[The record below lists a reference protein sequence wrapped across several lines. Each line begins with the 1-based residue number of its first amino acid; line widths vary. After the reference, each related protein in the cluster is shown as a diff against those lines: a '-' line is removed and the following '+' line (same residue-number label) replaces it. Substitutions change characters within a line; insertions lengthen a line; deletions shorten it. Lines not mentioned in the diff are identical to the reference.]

1 MSQLLRGFY
10 RIFFKNKI
18 IRWAWMLG
26 LSVWGVKWA
35 SENFLKT
42 KNTFFSKTILSISPE
57 YVAAFTIRKG
67 DEETTFARAD
77 SVWLVVKNDVT
88 IRIPAD
94 SVAVYLN
101 LFSKMTSYSIKKL
114 SDKPDENTPEGINEG
129 DVDDKALFKIFIS
142 KNNNTTDSL
151 SIFYTAKD
159 SVSGNILTYIKLPK
173 ERLLHGVEG
182 NWVSLFDKDFNDF
195 RNAQIL
201 SFSRADV
208 SKVTVRS
215 RLDTVTFYAK
225 DTANWTYSN
234 DRYLVLN
241 DSFNTY
247 LKSIN
252 HLSLSN
258 MNPFKGKYYDASREF
273 KDIKKIENQLVIFFK
288 EDSATL
294 TAYRRE
300 RSFILH
306 STQNPDNYFQVD
318 SVGFIFQNT
327 EGFVRL
333 KKFK

>member
-10 RIFFKNKI
+10 RFFIKNKI

-26 LSVWGVKWA
+26 LAVWGVKWA

-42 KNTFFSKTILSISPE
+42 KNAFFSKTILSISPDD
-57 YVAAFTIRKG
+57 VAAFTIRKG

-88 IRIPAD
+88 IRIPND
-94 SVAVYLN
+94 SVAIYLN
-101 LFSKMTSYSIKKL
+101 LFSQLTSYSIKKL
-114 SDKPDENTPEGINEG
+114 SDNPDENTEWGL
-129 DVDDKALFKIFIS
+129 DDKALYKIFIS

-159 SVSGNILTYIKLPK
+159 SISGNVLTYIKLPK
-173 ERLLHGVEG
+173 ERLLHGIEG
-182 NWVSLFDKDFNDF
+182 NLMTIFDKDFNGF

-208 SKVTVRS
+208 SKVTLRN
-215 RLDTVTFYAK
+215 RLDTATFYAK

-234 DRYLVLN
+234 DKYLVLN

-252 HLSLSN
+252 HLSLRN
-258 MNPFKGKYYDASREF
+258 LKPVNGQFYDASRDF
-273 KDIKKIENQLVIFFK
+273 KDIKKIENQLVIYFK

-306 STQNPDNYFQVD
+306 STQNTESYFQVD

-327 EGFVRL
+327 EGYVRL
-333 KKFK
+333 KKIK

>member
-10 RIFFKNKI
+10 RIFIKNKI

-42 KNTFFSKTILSISPE
+42 KNAFFSKTILSISPDD
-57 YVAAFTIRKG
+57 VAAFTIRKG

-114 SDKPDENTPEGINEG
+114 SDKPDENIEGEI
-129 DVDDKALFKIFIS
+129 DKKALFKIFIS
-142 KNNNTTDSL
+142 KNNNITDSL

-173 ERLLHGVEG
+173 ERLLHGIEG
-182 NWVSLFDKDFNDF
+182 NWVTFFDKDFNDF

-208 SKVTVRS
+208 SKVTLRS
-215 RLDTVTFYAK
+215 RLDTATFYAK

-252 HLSLSN
+252 HLSLRN
-258 MNPFKGKYYDASREF
+258 MKPVSGKFYDAARDF
-273 KDIKKIENQLVIFFK
+273 KDIKKIENQLVIYFK

-300 RSFILH
+300 RYFILH
-306 STQNPDNYFQVD
+306 STQNPENYFQVD
-318 SVGFIFQNT
+318 SLGFIFQNT
-327 EGFVRL
+327 EGYVRL
-333 KKFK
+333 KRGY

>member
-10 RIFFKNKI
+10 RFFIKNKI

-26 LSVWGVKWA
+26 LAVWGVKWA

-42 KNTFFSKTILSISPE
+42 KNAFFSKTILSISPDD
-57 YVAAFTIRKG
+57 VAAFTIRKG

-88 IRIPAD
+88 IRIPDD

-114 SDKPDENTPEGINEG
+114 SDKPEDEG
-129 DVDDKALFKIFIS
+129 VDDKALFKIFIS

-151 SIFYTAKD
+151 SIFYTVKD

-173 ERLLHGVEG
+173 ERLLHGIEG
-182 NWVSLFDKDFNDF
+182 NWVTLFDKDFNDF

-201 SFSRADV
+201 TFSRADV
-208 SKVTVRS
+208 SKVTLRS
-215 RLDTVTFYAK
+215 RLDTTTFYAK

-252 HLSLSN
+252 HLSLQS
-258 MNPFKGKYYDASREF
+258 MKQTGGKFYDAARDF
-273 KDIKKIENQLVIFFK
+273 RDIKKIENQLVIYLK
-288 EDSATL
+288 EDSITL

-306 STQNPDNYFQVD
+306 STQNPESYFQVD

-327 EGFVRL
+327 EGYVRL
-333 KKFK
+333 KR

>member
-10 RIFFKNKI
+10 RIFIKNKI

-26 LSVWGVKWA
+26 LAVWGVKWA

-42 KNTFFSKTILSISPE
+42 KNAFFSKSILSISPDD
-57 YVAAFTIRKG
+57 VAAFTIRKG

-88 IRIPAD
+88 IRIPTD

-114 SDKPDENTPEGINEG
+114 SDKPEDESIE
-129 DVDDKALFKIFIS
+129 DKALFKIFIS

-173 ERLLHGVEG
+173 ERLLQGIEG
-182 NWVSLFDKDFNDF
+182 NLVTLFDKDFNDF
-195 RNAQIL
+195 RNVQVL
-201 SFSRADV
+201 SFTRADV
-208 SKVTVRS
+208 SKVTLRS
-215 RLDTVTFYAK
+215 RLDTATFYAK

-234 DRYLVLN
+234 DRYMVLN

-252 HLSLSN
+252 HLSLRS
-258 MNPFKGKYYDASREF
+258 MKSVGGKYYDASRDF
-273 KDIKKIENQLVIFFK
+273 KDIKKIENQLVIYFK

-300 RSFILH
+300 RHFILH
-306 STQNPDNYFQVD
+306 STQNPESYFQMD

-327 EGFVRL
+327 EGYVRL
-333 KKFK
+333 KK

>member
-10 RIFFKNKI
+10 RIFIKNKI

-42 KNTFFSKTILSISPE
+42 KNAFFSKTILSISPDD
-57 YVAAFTIRKG
+57 VAAFTIRKG

-88 IRIPAD
+88 IKISTD

-114 SDKPDENTPEGINEG
+114 SDKPEDESTE
-129 DVDDKALFKIFIS
+129 DKALFKIFIS

-151 SIFYTAKD
+151 SIFYTAND

-173 ERLLHGVEG
+173 ERLLHGIEG
-182 NWVSLFDKDFNDF
+182 NWVTLFNKDFNDF

-208 SKVTVRS
+208 SKITLRS
-215 RLDTVTFYAK
+215 RMDTVSFYAK
-225 DTANWTYSN
+225 DTANWTFSN
-234 DRYLVLN
+234 DKFVVLN

-252 HLSLSN
+252 HLSLRN
-258 MNPFKGKYYDASREF
+258 TKQAGGKFYDAAREF
-273 KDIKKIENQLVIFFK
+273 KEIKKIENQLVIYFK

-300 RSFILH
+300 RYFILH
-306 STQNPDNYFQVD
+306 STQNPENYFQVD

-327 EGFVRL
+327 EGYVRL
-333 KKFK
+333 KRGY